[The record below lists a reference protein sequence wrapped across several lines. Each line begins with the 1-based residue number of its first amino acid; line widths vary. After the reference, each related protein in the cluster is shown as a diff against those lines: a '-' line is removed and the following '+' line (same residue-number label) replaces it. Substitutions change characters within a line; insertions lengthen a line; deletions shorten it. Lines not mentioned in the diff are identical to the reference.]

1 MLIVNS
7 ASGLIFNFD
16 NIVSIGST
24 YDDNNYSIIHNSTGS
39 LSTIAK
45 FKQKEDMIDAIDK
58 IIAYYESNKKVVFI
72 EDKLEDKYAADRT

>member
-7 ASGLIFNFD
+7 ARGLIFNFD

-24 YDDNNYSIIHNSTGS
+24 HDDNSYRIIHNSAGS

-45 FKQKEDMIDAIDK
+45 FKLKQDMIDAIDK
-58 IIAYYESNKKVVFI
+58 IIAYYESDKKVVCI
-72 EDKLEDKYAADRT
+72 EDKLEDKDETN